1 MILKLLK
8 LSVKTLLA
16 NPRSK
21 WQEESLDIAEFYLKN
36 NRESVLAQSFMLSF
50 YVSKEAETER
60 LFQEVTVLQRKFFP
74 VFSAWFF
81 SSLNTAGDKY
91 LTATGKYRDTP
102 QRDDWLDPDCVRNW
116 QGRASLFQLLGHTP
130 PSLWNSWDAG
140 RWSHRSCDFNRLPVS
155 KCESPKTRPPTSL
168 QPQFPRTQCDR
179 WRIRGPIYPC

>member
-1 MILKLLK
+1 MMILKLLK

-74 VFSAWFF
+74 VFSA
-81 SSLNTAGDKY
+81 
-91 LTATGKYRDTP
+91 
-102 QRDDWLDPDCVRNW
+102 
-116 QGRASLFQLLGHTP
+116 
-130 PSLWNSWDAG
+130 
-140 RWSHRSCDFNRLPVS
+140 
-155 KCESPKTRPPTSL
+155 
-168 QPQFPRTQCDR
+168 
-179 WRIRGPIYPC
+179 